1 MSDILLIHGGAGS
14 DSSYVP
20 RLDKYCH
27 LSFKG
32 TALDMVV
39 NSVVMMED
47 DPVFNAGTGSVK
59 RIDGSIQM
67 DAAVMEEG
75 KIGSVAAIE
84 KVKNPVLVAKMVM
97 MNTPHVMLSGDGA
110 ISFARRMGFPEY
122 DPSTERTEEIWKKT
136 VAFFKGE
143 KVDLPPRYEE
153 YRKFQNMFSPN
164 KDTVGAVARV
174 GGKFAAAV
182 STGGSS
188 PMMRGRIGDSPLP
201 GAGLYAGSKG
211 AVVATGIGE
220 EIVRKMLSYRI
231 YEKIGSGSLKSIV
244 KDIVGEFGD
253 ILVGVI
259 AVSEKEQFS
268 MANSNMA
275 TYCVEK

>member
-1 MSDILLIHGGAGS
+1 
-14 DSSYVP
+14 
-20 RLDKYCH
+20 
-27 LSFKG
+27 
-32 TALDMVV
+32 
-39 NSVVMMED
+39 
-47 DPVFNAGTGSVK
+47 
-59 RIDGSIQM
+59 
-67 DAAVMEEG
+67 
-75 KIGSVAAIE
+75 
-84 KVKNPVLVAKMVM
+84 
-97 MNTPHVMLSGDGA
+97 
-110 ISFARRMGFPEY
+110 
-122 DPSTERTEEIWKKT
+122 
-136 VAFFKGE
+136 
-143 KVDLPPRYEE
+143 
-153 YRKFQNMFSPN
+153 
-164 KDTVGAVARV
+164 
-174 GGKFAAAV
+174 
-182 STGGSS
+182 
-188 PMMRGRIGDSPLP
+188 MMRGRIGDSPLP